1 MVKQGWLR
9 CESVVRGM
17 FSDELAV
24 VVSRVNGTKESYFV
38 PSEDVDQAQGRV
50 RVGVRD
56 DGSLLWV
63 TLPTPDRTIIP
74 VAKSGVLIA

>member
-1 MVKQGWLR
+1 MVKQGWLQ

-24 VVSRVNGTKESYFV
+24 VVSRFNGTKESFFV

-74 VAKSGVLIA
+74 VAESIVLIG